1 MALKLPLVSHRLFKL
16 MNKITGFTL
25 IEVLIAVLVLALALL
40 GLAALQV
47 TSLSNSQSAYNRSQA
62 TQLAYDLADRMRANI
77 KGKSTYT
84 SMLPSA
90 AKVKTDCRKT
100 IGCSFTDMAENDL
113 YEWNCSVAI
122 VSGCK
127 NNNPSIEATLPNGQ
141 GVVCLDA
148 TPDDGTSVTDP
159 QCSGPGPD
167 TVFVVKIWWDDD
179 RTKDPVTV
187 LRFVTSFELPV

>member
-1 MALKLPLVSHRLFKL
+1 MNIHFNCLKK
-16 MNKITGFTL
+16 NAGFGL

-47 TSLSNSQSAYNRSQA
+47 TSLKNNQSAYNRSQA

-122 VSGCK
+122 ASGCK
-127 NNNPSIEATLPNGQ
+127 NNIPSIEATLPNGQ

-148 TPDDGTSVTDP
+148 SPDDGASATDP
-159 QCSGPGPD
+159 QCTGTG